1 MTIRQRLVAVGMMAG
16 IMYVC
21 VLVAGFNGFDPMALA
36 AVTGLFLTWHVV
48 VHEAPIE
55 PVPLML
61 AAVLHA
67 VVAAALLGLGH
78 LLGSWTGLRVD
89 DTYPAAIAVIALILA
104 RLWRVRPHEAE
115 ALARS
120 LEAMQRQVDEA
131 EQSGRAPEPDEATD
145 DGNDD
150 ATPPRRDPDNSRDT
164 DADPR
169 P

>member
-1 MTIRQRLVAVGMMAG
+1 MTIRQRLVAVGLMAG

-21 VLVAGFNGFDPMALA
+21 VLVAGFNGFDPMVLA

-48 VHEAPIE
+48 VHEAPIQ

-61 AAVLHA
+61 AAGLHA

-89 DTYPAAIAVIALILA
+89 ETYPAAIAIVALTFA

-120 LEAMQRQVDEA
+120 LEAMQRQIDEA
-131 EQSGRAPEPDEATD
+131 KQSGRAPPLDEETD
-145 DGNDD
+145 DGDDD
-150 ATPPRRDPDNSRDT
+150 APSPHRGPDKTRGT